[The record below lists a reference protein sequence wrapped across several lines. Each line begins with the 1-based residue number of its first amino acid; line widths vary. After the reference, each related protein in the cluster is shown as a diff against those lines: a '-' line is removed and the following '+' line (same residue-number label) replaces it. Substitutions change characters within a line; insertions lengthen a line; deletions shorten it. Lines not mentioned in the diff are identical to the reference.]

1 MTPDDRGSRITVS
14 NRQRRW
20 KIDARRLAAIAERAR
35 ELVEAPQFHLGIVLV
50 NDVVIATLN
59 TRYHHTQGPTDVLSF
74 DYGRGQCELVISV
87 ERAVDQARR
96 CRTTPGHELVLY
108 VVHGILHL
116 CGYNDLAAPQRR
128 RMRAAERRLM
138 SRLGKHFEL
147 NRVVSAS
154 TLKKRRL

>member
-1 MTPDDRGSRITVS
+1 VTPDDRGETITVS

-20 KIDARRLAAIAERAR
+20 KIDTRRLAVIAERALQ
-35 ELVEAPQFHLGIVLV
+35 LVEAQQSHLGIVLV
-50 NDVVIATLN
+50 NDVVIASLN
-59 TRYHHTQGPTDVLSF
+59 AQYHHTPGPTDVLSF
-74 DYGRGQCELVISV
+74 DYGAGQCELVISV

-96 CRTTPGHELVLY
+96 CRTTPAHELVLY

-138 SRLGKHFEL
+138 SRVAKQFEYDSVIS
-147 NRVVSAS
+147 RQPA
-154 TLKKRRL
+154 KR